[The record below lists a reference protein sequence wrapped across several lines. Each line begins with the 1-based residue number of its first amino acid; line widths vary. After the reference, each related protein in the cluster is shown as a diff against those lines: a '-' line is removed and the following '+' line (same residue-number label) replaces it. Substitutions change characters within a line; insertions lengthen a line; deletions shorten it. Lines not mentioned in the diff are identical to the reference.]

1 MQDPCIAHQLIY
13 KLSPTGSYF
22 KVISAGCRQEYTSPA
37 LREITP
43 YIFTAALR
51 SGKEIFIPE
60 ALSRAPVSRPAQDE
74 LPELRHVISSPHY
87 LCWSSYGEGQI
98 YNSRDSSLSA
108 RHFQVSS
115 SQESLITDCEAF
127 GRQPLGLSK
136 TPNHTERSPA
146 IVVNTVIH
154 SSKCRGNS
162 EEWLAWADSCDRRA
176 AKRARDADP
185 SSSRA
190 RAPSPGIQNPTTK
203 RWRWDGRKMK
213 RPPYQDCEWTCIV
226 EKQAFSSTST
236 GLCGRKVSC
245 RWVL

>member
-87 LCWSSYGEGQI
+87 LCGSSYGEGQI
-98 YNSRDSSLSA
+98 SNSRDSSLSA

-115 SQESLITDCEAF
+115 SQESLITDCEGF

-136 TPNHTERSPA
+136 TITERSPA

-154 SSKCRGNS
+154 SSKRRANS
-162 EEWLAWADSCDRRA
+162 EEWPA
-176 AKRARDADP
+176 
-185 SSSRA
+185 
-190 RAPSPGIQNPTTK
+190 
-203 RWRWDGRKMK
+203 
-213 RPPYQDCEWTCIV
+213 
-226 EKQAFSSTST
+226 
-236 GLCGRKVSC
+236 
-245 RWVL
+245 